1 MSAAIPVRAF
11 KGMMSSSVIIFLHRL
26 RKIVAVN
33 EAITVSQLNPGLR
46 VRISFTTDVNG
57 P

>member
-1 MSAAIPVRAF
+1 
-11 KGMMSSSVIIFLHRL
+11 MSSSVIIFLHRL

-33 EAITVSQLNPGLR
+33 EAITVSQLTP
-46 VRISFTTDVNG
+46 VCESEFFWTTDVNG